1 MAYAGRRRERI
12 EQSIPAPA
20 VSFFFEVSSQA
31 TTLGR
36 HWLLPSAENVLT
48 PRKSSASVNL
58 AQILLNQASFRPRSP
73 SVATIQIKTPSPDQ
87 AIPLVKDALAME
99 AKLTRDSLRTTEDR
113 ITTLTQQL
121 DVTPEQIL
129 AGTVRRTEDNEAL
142 LLDLEG
148 ELELRRVLQDTL
160 RHLEQL
166 EVCP

>member
-1 MAYAGRRRERI
+1 MAM
-12 EQSIPAPA
+12 
-20 VSFFFEVSSQA
+20 
-31 TTLGR
+31 
-36 HWLLPSAENVLT
+36 
-48 PRKSSASVNL
+48 
-58 AQILLNQASFRPRSP
+58 
-73 SVATIQIKTPSPDQ
+73 IQIKTPFPDQ

-99 AKLTRDSLRTTEDR
+99 AKLTRDSLRTTENR

-121 DVTPEQIL
+121 DVTPDQVL
-129 AGTVRRTEDNEAL
+129 AGTVHRTEDNEVL